1 MRYLKTSLVLF
12 AFMILSS
19 CTSKKTT
26 TDAMTDT
33 ERTASN
39 TKMMENGF
47 KMGTI
52 IASKLEG
59 DCPYT
64 IQLVD
69 DNYSY
74 YLDPIN
80 LDEGFKKHGE
90 KIWVK
95 FGGLKMANRCE
106 KANPISIIDIQKRE
120 E

>member
-1 MRYLKTSLVLF
+1 MRYLRTSLVLVIF
-12 AFMILSS
+12 IFISG

-33 ERTASN
+33 ERTALN

-52 IASKLEG
+52 VASKVEG

-90 KIWVK
+90 KIWLK
-95 FGGLKMANRCE
+95 FAGLKMMNRCE
-106 KANPISIIDIQKRE
+106 KANPISIIEIQKRE

>member
-1 MRYLKTSLVLF
+1 MGYLKTSLVLVGII
-12 AFMILSS
+12 FMLS

-26 TDAMTDT
+26 TDAMSDT
-33 ERTASN
+33 ERTALN
-39 TKMMENGF
+39 TKMMENDF

-52 IASKLEG
+52 VVSTAEG

-64 IQLVD
+64 IQLD
-69 DNYSY
+69 DNNYSY

-90 KIWVK
+90 KIWLK
-95 FGGLKMANRCE
+95 FAGLKMANRCE
-106 KANPISIIDIQKRE
+106 KANPISIIEIQKRE

>member
-1 MRYLKTSLVLF
+1 MGYLKTSLVLIGLI
-12 AFMILSS
+12 FMLS

-26 TDAMTDT
+26 TDAMSDT

-52 IASKLEG
+52 IASKEEG

-64 IQLVD
+64 IQLID

-74 YLDPIN
+74 LLDPIN

-90 KIWVK
+90 KIWLK

-106 KANPISIIDIQKRE
+106 KANPISIIEIQKRE

>member
-1 MRYLKTSLVLF
+1 MGYLKTSLVLVGLI
-12 AFMILSS
+12 FMLS

-33 ERTASN
+33 ERTSLN

-90 KIWVK
+90 KIWFK
-95 FGGLKMANRCE
+95 FAGLKMMNRCE
-106 KANPISIIDIQKRE
+106 KANPISIIEIQKRE

>member
-1 MRYLKTSLVLF
+1 MRYLKTSLVLV
-12 AFMILSS
+12 AFVLISC

-26 TDAMTDT
+26 ADAMADT
-33 ERTASN
+33 EKTSLN

-52 IASKLEG
+52 VVSTAEG

-64 IQLVD
+64 IQLDD

-95 FGGLKMANRCE
+95 FAGLKMMNRCE
-106 KANPISIIDIQKRE
+106 KANPISIIEIQKRE

>member
-1 MRYLKTSLVLF
+1 MRYLKTFLVLF
-12 AFMILSS
+12 AFMLLSG

-26 TDAMTDT
+26 ADAMTDT
-33 ERTASN
+33 ERTALN

-52 IASKLEG
+52 VASKVEG

-80 LDEGFKKHGE
+80 LDASFKKHGE
-90 KIWVK
+90 KIWLK
-95 FGGLKMANRCE
+95 FAGLKMMNRCE
-106 KANPISIIDIQKRE
+106 KANPISIIEIQKRE

>member
-1 MRYLKTSLVLF
+1 MSYLKTSLILVAFVL
-12 AFMILSS
+12 LS
-19 CTSKKTT
+19 CCISKKTT
-26 TDAMTDT
+26 SDAMTDT
-33 ERTASN
+33 ERTALN

-52 IASKLEG
+52 VASKLEG

-74 YLDPIN
+74 HLDPIN

-90 KIWVK
+90 KIWLK
-95 FGGLKMANRCE
+95 FAGLKMMNRCE
-106 KANPISIIDIQKRE
+106 KANPISIIEIQKRE